1 MSDLLAGGAMDT
13 RPPSARAV
21 FDHALEMESPAQ
33 RQAYLDAVCAEAPAL
48 RQQVEA
54 LLKAYAEAGNFLE
67 SPVLER
73 VAVGARRPIGA
84 TEAAGLSP
92 PADPAAVPDPA
103 PAHPE
108 ETEAEPSRGGANES
122 LAFLAP
128 SEKPGALGRLGHYEV
143 LEVIGH
149 GGMGVVLKAFDEAL
163 HRVVAIKVLAPQ
175 LASGV
180 TARKR
185 FVREARAAAAV
196 RNEHVIDIHAV
207 EEAGPVPYLVMEYIA
222 GISLQ
227 DRLDR
232 TGPLALKEILRI
244 GMQTAAG
251 LAAAHAQGLVH
262 RDVKPAN
269 ILLENGV
276 ERVKLTDFG
285 LARAVDD
292 ASLTQSGLVA
302 GTPQYMAPEQAGG
315 EAVDHRADLFS
326 LGSVLYALCTG
337 RPPFR
342 ASGTMAVL
350 RRVCEGSPRP
360 IREINADIADWLVT
374 LIARLH
380 AKVPAERVQS
390 AAEVAAVLSQHL
402 AQAQQPALMPLPQ
415 QTAEVSRPSPR
426 PWHAGRGRWAVAA
439 AVLLLVLGG
448 LGLTEATGVTRFAGT
463 VIRVLTP
470 DGTLVVEV
478 DDPSVNVTIEGDGG
492 LVITG
497 AGPQEVRLRPGSYRL
512 QATKDGKPVKQEV
525 VTITR
530 GGKQVVRVSL
540 EPAGPARSASSFRF
554 EPPPP
559 GPLDRL
565 DPAQIPATERF
576 DWQPKELVAVLGE
589 HRGRHWTDQRH
600 VAVSPDGKLVASCG
614 EGALIYLWEA
624 DTLRLRALL
633 TGHTAGVWS
642 VAFAPDSRR
651 LLSGSQDGTLRL
663 WDLEARRELRCFKG
677 HASEIGSVAFSPD
690 GGRALSGSRD
700 RTVRLWDVHT
710 GKQLGRWEGHT
721 AGVQSVAFSR
731 DGAYALSGGND
742 RTMRLWEVKTGKE
755 VRCFHGH
762 TDTCRIVCFH
772 PDGRRALSCSH
783 DHTVR
788 LWELATGK
796 ELRRFEG
803 HGGAVF
809 YVALSPDGRRAIS
822 GGWEEEGIICFW
834 DVETGQQLHR
844 VRQAKWVNCVA
855 FAPGGQQ
862 ALIGSGGA
870 IRWWDVAT
878 GKELNPQRPVGN
890 GGTWG
895 CKVAFSPDGRHV
907 LSCMTD
913 EFARLWDVPSGKQ
926 LHSFAIRPQV
936 WGVAFS
942 PDGRH
947 ALCAGDGMV
956 LCEVESGKELR
967 RFEEAKGIRDLA
979 LSGDGGRVLSAHG
992 DGSVRLWDT
1001 ESGRALS
1008 CFRGHGSKVSSVAFS
1023 PDQRRALSGGD
1034 GSVLLWDL
1042 ENGQESFRVDGL
1054 KPYSVRSVAFSP
1066 DGLHAA
1072 SADDLGQVQLWDL
1085 TAAEPRVRTLPRSH
1099 GSMVLAVA
1107 FSPDGKVLASAGYD
1121 GRIILSEMPAGKK
1134 LREWQLPGPV
1144 SAVCF
1149 ARHGRHLATA
1159 NGNGTVYIL
1168 RLPKR

>member
-1 MSDLLAGGAMDT
+1 MSSPSPVEAIFLAALDKETAEQRAAYVEGACGGDPDLCRQVRRLLDAHPRVGKFLEKPAMEQVAARACPPEESTQENPSVPQIDAAPQSPSDGSLAATQANSPGGARED
-13 RPPSARAV
+13 P
-21 FDHALEMESPAQ
+21 L
-33 RQAYLDAVCAEAPAL
+33 LD
-48 RQQVEA
+48 
-54 LLKAYAEAGNFLE
+54 
-67 SPVLER
+67 
-73 VAVGARRPIGA
+73 
-84 TEAAGLSP
+84 
-92 PADPAAVPDPA
+92 
-103 PAHPE
+103 
-108 ETEAEPSRGGANES
+108 
-122 LAFLAP
+122 FLAP
-128 SEKPGALGRLGHYEV
+128 SQKPGALGRLGHYEV
-143 LEVIGH
+143 LEVVGR
-149 GGMGVVLKAFDEAL
+149 GGMGVVLKAFDEKL

-175 LASGV
+175 LATSA
-180 TARKR
+180 TARQR
-185 FVREARAAAAV
+185 FVREAQAAAAV
-196 RNEHVIDIHAV
+196 RNEHVVDIHAV
-207 EEAGPVPYLVMEYIA
+207 EEANAMPYLVMEYVS

-227 DRLDR
+227 ERLDQ

-244 GMQTAAG
+244 GLQTAAG
-251 LAAAHAQGLVH
+251 LAAAHGQGLVH
-262 RDVKPAN
+262 RDIKPAN

-276 ERVKLTDFG
+276 ERVKITDFG

-292 ASLTQSGLVA
+292 ASLTQSGVVA

-350 RRVCEGSPRP
+350 KRVCEDTPRP
-360 IREINADIADWLVT
+360 IPEINTEIPDWLVA

-380 AKVPAERVQS
+380 AKVPSERVQS
-390 AAEVAAVLSQHL
+390 AADVSELLSQLL
-402 AQAQQPALMPLPQ
+402 AEVQRPAQVPLPE
-415 QTAEVSRPSPR
+415 QTAEVSRPSPPPGR
-426 PWHAGRGRWAVAA
+426 AGRGRWALAA
-439 AVLLLVLGG
+439 AILLVLLGG
-448 LGLTEATGVTRFAGT
+448 LALTEATGVTRLATT
-463 VIRVLTP
+463 VIRVFTT

-478 DDPSVNVTIEGDGG
+478 EDPSVNVTIEGEGG

-525 VTITR
+525 VTITP
-530 GGKQVVRVSL
+530 GGTRVVRISL
-540 EPAGPARSASSFRF
+540 EPVSPATATSPFRF

-559 GPLDRL
+559 GPLDLL

-600 VAVSPDGKLVASCG
+600 VAVSPDGKLAASCG
-614 EGALIYLWEA
+614 EDGLIYLWEA

-651 LLSGSQDGTLRL
+651 LLSGSEDGTLRL
-663 WDLEARRELRCFKG
+663 WDLKARRELRCFKG
-677 HASEIGSVAFSPD
+677 HAGEVSSVAFSPD
-690 GGRALSGSRD
+690 GGRALSGNGD
-700 RTVRLWDVHT
+700 RTVRLWDVDT
-710 GKQLGRWEGHT
+710 GKELGRWPGHT
-721 AGVQSVAFSR
+721 GCVRSVTFSP
-731 DGAYALSGGND
+731 DGSFALSGSDD
-742 RTMRLWEVKTGKE
+742 RSMRLWEVKTGKE
-755 VRCFHGH
+755 VRCFQGH
-762 TDTCRIVCFH
+762 TDCCRIVGFH

-803 HGGAVF
+803 HRGAVY

-834 DVETGQQLHR
+834 DVEAGQQLHR
-844 VRQAKWVNCVA
+844 VRQTTWVNCVA
-855 FAPGGQQ
+855 FAPSGQQ

-870 IRWWDVAT
+870 IRWWNVAT
-878 GKELNPQRPVGN
+878 AKELNPQRPVGY

-895 CKVAFSPDGRHV
+895 YKVAFSPDGRRI

-913 EFARLWDVPSGKQ
+913 EFARLWDVQSGKQ

-942 PDGRH
+942 PDGRQ
-947 ALCAGDGMV
+947 ALCGGDGMG
-956 LCEVESGKELR
+956 LYEVESGKVLR

-979 LSGDGGRVLSAHG
+979 LSGDGRRVVSAHG
-992 DGSVRLWDT
+992 NGSVRLWDAQ
-1001 ESGRALS
+1001 SGRELS
-1008 CFRGHGSKVSSVAFS
+1008 CLRGHRSKVSSVAIS

-1042 ENGQESFRVDGL
+1042 ANGQESFRVDGL
-1054 KPYSVRSVAFSP
+1054 KPYAVRSVAFSP
-1066 DGLHAA
+1066 DGCQAA

-1085 TAAEPRVRTLPRSH
+1085 TGAEPRVRPLPRWHSR
-1099 GSMVLAVA
+1099 MVLSVA
-1107 FSPDGKVLASAGYD
+1107 FSPDGKALASAGYD

-1134 LREWQLPGPV
+1134 MREWRLPGPV

-1149 ARHGRHLATA
+1149 ARDGRHLATA
-1159 NGNGTVYIL
+1159 NANGTLYIL
-1168 RLPKR
+1168 RLPER